1 MKNEMQMV
9 REWRKAFALP
19 VSEVLKLPT
28 PDQLELH
35 REMIVDEADGE
46 IGCAATTDDV
56 RDVCVD
62 LIYFILGLA
71 AESGITGEQL
81 GEDFKAVHEA
91 NMRKLWTID
100 QVNELCTKQIGV
112 SYWELN
118 AENPDGWS
126 IVQCRDHDMF
136 TVRYKGKIQKPPGW
150 KAAELRKIGGGE

>member
-9 REWRKAFALP
+9 REFRKAFALP
-19 VSEVLKLPT
+19 VSEALKLPT

-62 LIYFILGLA
+62 LIYFVLGLA
-71 AESGITGEQL
+71 AESGITAEQL
-81 GEDFKAVHEA
+81 EEDFEMVHQA

-100 QVNELCTKQIGV
+100 QVNEFFKCSRFAIKAKSRSLPAGNRQRCGRLGV
-112 SYWELN
+112 GSE
-118 AENPDGWS
+118 
-126 IVQCRDHDMF
+126 Q
-136 TVRYKGKIQKPPGW
+136 
-150 KAAELRKIGGGE
+150 